1 MPVTKRSK
9 ESWIAGLME
18 HRVALG
24 VAATASILM
33 VALLVLQ
40 PSIESRSKNQA
51 AHEAPSAAS
60 KTTQATPSTPEAHR
74 YAIPEKSVPPQQV
87 KKAVAPPTIKPI
99 TPSTPAKQVNMK
111 PPAPKPVVKKPA
123 PGKPVVKAVAK
134 PVSNPKPVSAAP
146 QVTNP
151 GTKTVSKILFVQ
163 VGAYRD
169 RRSAQQQASTMLQ
182 QGWSSMVTTNAK
194 GLFVVRIGPVSSRE
208 AAEKLSQKLLDKA
221 KLKGFIVEG

>member
-1 MPVTKRSK
+1 MPVTKRVN

-40 PSIESRSKNQA
+40 PSIESRSKKQA
-51 AHEAPSAAS
+51 AHEASPAAS
-60 KTTQATPSTPEAHR
+60 KLDKIAPSKSGTPR
-74 YAIPEKSVPPQQV
+74 YAIPEKSVPRQQV
-87 KKAVAPPTIKPI
+87 KKSVAPPTIKPI
-99 TPSTPAKQVNMK
+99 TPSTPAKQVNIK
-111 PPAPKPVVKKPA
+111 PPVPNPVVKKPA
-123 PGKPVVKAVAK
+123 PSKPVVEGIAK
-134 PVSNPKPVSAAP
+134 PTIQPGALSASTP
-146 QVTNP
+146 D
-151 GTKTVSKILFVQ
+151 TKTKSKILFVQ

-182 QGWSSMVTTNAK
+182 QGWSSSVTTNAK